1 MKKIWIAVFV
11 ALAIALPSALPSAA
25 SSAEGD
31 PAKGRRN
38 FGRCKTCHSVSKDVN
53 KIGPSLYCVI
63 GRRAG
68 TALKFKY
75 SPSIVDA
82 GKQGLVWSEDK
93 IFDYLANAKKYIAKR
108 LGKKSVALKMFNNF
122 PNRKFR
128 LDVVAYLASVCK

>member
-1 MKKIWIAVFV
+1 MKNVWIAVLV
-11 ALAIALPSALPSAA
+11 ALAIALPITLPSAA

-31 PAKGRRN
+31 AAKGRRN

-68 TALKFKY
+68 TALKFNY
-75 SPSIVDA
+75 SKSIVNA
-82 GKQGLVWSEDK
+82 GKQGLVWDKDK
-93 IFDYLANAKKYIAKR
+93 IFDYLANAKKYIAKV

-122 PNRKFR
+122 PNKKFR
-128 LDVVAYLASVCK
+128 LDVVAYLESVCK